1 MDLIYEL
8 LSVARVEIKKT
19 RLMYKTN
26 MTHAQITK
34 YLNRLVELDV
44 INEKK
49 LNSSNIVYHVTDK
62 GNKLIEALTNTIKF
76 LERT

>member
-34 YLNRLVELDV
+34 YLKRLLELDV
-44 INEKK
+44 IKEKK
-49 LNSSNIVYHVTDK
+49 VNSSNTVYHITDK
-62 GNKLIEALTNTIKF
+62 GNKLINALSITIKI
-76 LERT
+76 LDGI